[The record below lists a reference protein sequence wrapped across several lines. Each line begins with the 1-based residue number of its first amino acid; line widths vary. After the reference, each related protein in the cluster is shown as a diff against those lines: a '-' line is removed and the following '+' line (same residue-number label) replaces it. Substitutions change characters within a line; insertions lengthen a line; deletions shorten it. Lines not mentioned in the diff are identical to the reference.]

1 MDFQNSQDNNQDY
14 TKINFT
20 QYIKSPS
27 AVVWQLI
34 TNPQFMGK
42 WLSDDKIHVESNWK
56 NGSPIIFSGMMHG
69 IYLYNK
75 GIILQFTP
83 LIFFK
88 YNYISNLSNLPD
100 VPENYTKICFT
111 LNESNAGVILELEIS
126 EINSYVDYKHL
137 EMYWKPTL
145 NIIKKFAESE
155 LLLLNE

>member
-83 LIFFK
+83 LICFK
-88 YNYISNLSNLPD
+88 YNYFSNLSNLPD

-111 LNESNAGVILELEIS
+111 LNENNAEVILELEIS